1 MAEQYEG
8 NSAACSCRNST
19 GRAEQRCRPPRPHGA
34 AWRATGAARRRNAAS
49 SGFQTAR
56 TVLPVKGSGLG
67 ASRMLVPATS
77 FARMASSKF
86 HAGGFRASSRPPEP
100 RSSSGRPPCS
110 GDRPRVQMRV
120 QACLRRA
127 RFDSACCNRDS
138 SNLQH
143 FSSSRGR
150 CSSTAWTLNPKV
162 AGSNPARA
170 HRFAGI
176 LSPKRSAVR
185 TCVRTRTRPRGDVPR
200 RFPPAA
206 RHVLQFVSAR
216 LSLFKGI
223 LRPIARPRTM
233 TASRSSRDPKRGR
246 RPLPPR
252 TSAPT

>member
-77 FARMASSKF
+77 FARMASSKC

-162 AGSNPARA
+162 AGSNPARPTDLQGFC
-170 HRFAGI
+170 R
-176 LSPKRSAVR
+176 PSAVQ
-185 TCVRTRTRPRGDVPR
+185 CVRVCVRAPVHEETFRAGSLQQLAMCFSSFQLASACSRGFCVP
-200 RFPPAA
+200 
-206 RHVLQFVSAR
+206 L
-216 LSLFKGI
+216 
-223 LRPIARPRTM
+223 
-233 TASRSSRDPKRGR
+233 RGR
-246 RPLPPR
+246 AR
-252 TSAPT
+252 